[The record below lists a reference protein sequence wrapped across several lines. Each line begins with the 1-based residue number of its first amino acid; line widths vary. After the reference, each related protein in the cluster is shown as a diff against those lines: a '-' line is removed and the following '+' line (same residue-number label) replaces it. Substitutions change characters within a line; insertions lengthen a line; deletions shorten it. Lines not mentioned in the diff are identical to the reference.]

1 MKVRLTGFLVIVLTV
16 AISLLTGPAAFA
28 QATASITGKATDTSG
43 AAVPGAQVTVTNV
56 ETKSSR
62 SVTSEDDGSYRVL
75 SLPVGNYEIEVA
87 KQGFRTEKRTGV
99 NLVVGQDAVIDFSLE
114 VGEVSQTV
122 TVSAEIPVVNTTTAD
137 VSGLVSETTIKDLP
151 LNGRS
156 FDNLITLNS
165 GSANL
170 NALHPLAAT
179 GAGFGNLFAVSG
191 RDPESNIYLLNG
203 VKYVGAG
210 LNSDLPGGAS
220 GQLLGI
226 DGIREFNVLKENYS
240 AEYGNRTGAQILAVT
255 QGGSNAFHGTAFEF
269 LRNDHLDARNYFDS
283 PPSVIGGGY
292 SRIPRFERNNFG
304 GAAGGPIQKDKTFIF
319 GNYEGLRQRLGLS
332 NKGIVPDANMLNS
345 QLPCDAVPASAGG
358 CPTNNTGT
366 FPLVNVPLATGIANY
381 LALWPKANGPEILS
395 GGLPTGSAAYF
406 DSPTQA
412 IREDFATVRL
422 DHTISTSDTLTGVF
436 TGDDGNKSTPDVL
449 DTFLT
454 DLRTRNQVASISET
468 HTFSPNLLNTVTFGY
483 SRGHFKIGSNP
494 LINIPASLTFI
505 QGQPMGQ
512 ITIGTATGTATAAI
526 SPIGLTATTND
537 TRNLYS
543 VSDNVQLIRGK
554 HQFAFGVWFNQ
565 VQDNENEIAAW
576 GTASFGGNAA
586 VPGTTGAYQF
596 LTGQMTGWQGAPQ
609 TTPLNWRTFEGAWY
623 AEDTIK
629 VRSNLTLTLGLRHE
643 FSTIWH
649 EAHGRA
655 AEFILGTNGLVQ
667 TQPEISPNAVQ
678 VNNGILLFGPR
689 VGIAWDV
696 FGNGKTAVHAGFG
709 TYYDQLDTIG
719 QFASVNPPFNGN
731 LILPAGK
738 FPFAAIVPGTTGGAQ
753 IGPVNMF
760 STLKTPTTESYNLN
774 IQQQLTR
781 NMSLTAA
788 FDGLSSYHRVA
799 VGDYNTVPP
808 LVCGAAVQ
816 PYAAV
821 ISSLLTNS
829 ANTAGVTLNQL
840 HCPASVPAGAYWYL
854 WYNGGVGDNDP
865 TLPNPHLNL
874 NAGTS
879 ARRNPALQSSRIA
892 NSFADAHYTA
902 GYVELTQRFASGFS
916 FKANYTYG
924 RAFDDADSILVYNGG
939 TNNILNTENV
949 AFDWGRTAFN
959 VDQRF
964 SFSGSYAL
972 PFGAGKAFAGT
983 ASGVTNKIIG
993 GWQLNTVI
1001 AAQTGFPIDPI
1012 LGNNASGNGNTV
1024 SAPDRPSWNRNFSG
1038 NAYPGTP
1045 SNWYNKSLFVNP
1057 IPGTYGNVGRYSLLG
1072 PGLTTVDL
1080 SLFKTTAINERLS
1093 TEFRAEAFN
1102 ILNHTNLGLP
1112 NPNITTGGVITT
1124 TATSS
1129 RQLQLALKLL
1139 W

>member
-1 MKVRLTGFLVIVLTV
+1 MKVSAKALLVVVL
-16 AISLLTGPAAFA
+16 AIFTSLLTASAVRA
-28 QATASITGKATDTSG
+28 QASASLTGKATDTSG
-43 AAVPGAQVTVTNV
+43 AAVPGAQLTVTNV
-56 ETKSSR
+56 ETRSSR
-62 SVTSEDDGSYRVL
+62 SATTEDDGSYRVL
-75 SLPVGNYEIEVA
+75 SLPVGNYEIEVG
-87 KQGFRTEKRTGV
+87 KQGFRTEKRTGI
-99 NLVVGQDAVIDFSLE
+99 NLVVGQEAIIDFTLE
-114 VGEVSQTV
+114 VGQVSQTV
-122 TVSAEIPVVNTTTAD
+122 TVSAEAPVVNVTTAD
-137 VSGLVSETTIKDLP
+137 VSGLVGEATIKDLP

-240 AEYGNRTGAQILAVT
+240 AEYGNRAGAQILAVT
-255 QGGSNAFHGTAFEF
+255 QGGSNTFHGTAFEF

-292 SRIPRFERNNFG
+292 PRIPRFERNNFG
-304 GAAGGPIQKDKTFIF
+304 GAVGGPIQKDKTFIF

-332 NKGIVPDANMLNS
+332 NKGIVPDANMLNG

-358 CPTNNTGT
+358 CPANKTGP
-366 FPLVNVPLATGIANY
+366 FPLVNVGIAPGVANY
-381 LALWPKANGPEILS
+381 LALWPKANGSEILS
-395 GGLPTGSAAYF
+395 GGLPTGSDAYF
-406 DSPTQA
+406 DSPVQA
-412 IREDFATVRL
+412 IREDFATVRI
-422 DHTISTSDTLTGVF
+422 DHTISASDTLTGVY
-436 TGDDGNKSTPDVL
+436 TGDDGKRSTPDVL
-449 DTFLT
+449 NTFLT
-454 DLRTRNQVASISET
+454 NLRTRNQVASISET
-468 HTFSPNLLNTVTFGY
+468 HTFSSDLVNTATFGY
-483 SRGHFKIGSNP
+483 SRGHFNNASSP
-494 LINIPASLTFI
+494 LITIPSSLTFI
-505 QGQPMGQ
+505 QGLPMGQ
-512 ITIGTATGTATAAI
+512 ITVGTAGATATASV
-526 SPIGLTATTND
+526 SPIGLTATTRD
-537 TRNLYS
+537 ARNLYS
-543 VSDNVQLIRGK
+543 VSDNIQLIKGK

-565 VQDNENEIAAW
+565 VQDNENEIANW
-576 GTASFGGNAA
+576 GTASFGGNASI
-586 VPGTTGAYQF
+586 PGTTGAYQF
-596 LTGQMTGWQGAPQ
+596 LTGQLTGWQGSPQ
-609 TTPLNWRTFEGAWY
+609 TTPLEWRTFEGAWY

-655 AEFILGTNGLVQ
+655 AEFVLGTNGLVQ
-667 TQPEISPNAVQ
+667 TQPDISPNAVQ
-678 VNNGILLFGPR
+678 VNNGILLFSPR
-689 VGIAWDV
+689 VGLAWDV

-709 TYYDQLDTIG
+709 TYYDMVDTIG

-731 LILPAGK
+731 LVLPAGK
-738 FPFAAIVPGTTGGAQ
+738 FPFPAIVPGTTGGAQ

-788 FDGLSSYHRVA
+788 FDGLSSYHNIA

-808 LVCGAAVQ
+808 LLCGAAVQ
-816 PYAAV
+816 PYASD
-821 ISSLLTNS
+821 ISTLL
-829 ANTAGVTLNQL
+829 AGTSVSFSSL

-892 NSFADAHYTA
+892 NSFGDAHYAA

-916 FKANYTYG
+916 FKANYTFG
-924 RAFDDADSILVYNGG
+924 RAFDNADSILVYNGG

-964 SFSGSYAL
+964 SFSGTYAL
-972 PFGAGKAFAGT
+972 PLGAGKTFAGT
-983 ASGVTNKIIG
+983 ASGVTDKIIG
-993 GWQLNTVI
+993 GWQVNTI
-1001 AAQTGFPIDPI
+1001 ITAQTGFPINPI

-1024 SAPDRPSWNRNFSG
+1024 SAPDRPSWNPNFSG
-1038 NAYPGTP
+1038 NVYPSTAA
-1045 SNWYNKSLFVNP
+1045 NWYNTSLFVSP

-1072 PGLTTVDL
+1072 PGLTEVDL
-1080 SLFKTTAINERLS
+1080 SILKSTAINERF
-1093 TEFRAEAFN
+1093 TAEFRAEAFN

-1112 NPNITTGGVITT
+1112 NPNITTGGVITL
-1124 TATSS
+1124 TATTS
-1129 RQLQLALKLL
+1129 RQLQFGVKLL